1 MGYCMTD
8 IKKTLALSE
17 SEYFINPKKKYSK
30 VFYLALLCW

>member
-8 IKKTLALSE
+8 IKKKTLALSE

-30 VFYLALLCW
+30 VK